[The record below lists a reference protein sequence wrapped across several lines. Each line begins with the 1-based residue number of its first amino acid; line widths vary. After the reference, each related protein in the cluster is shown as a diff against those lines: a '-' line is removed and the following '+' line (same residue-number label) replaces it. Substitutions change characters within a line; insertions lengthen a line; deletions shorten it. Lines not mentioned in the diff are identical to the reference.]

1 MLASG
6 GRRAEAASLPVGL
19 VMRAPRPV
27 SRLTCQLCQ
36 GDPGQVCVGT
46 RDWFQG
52 CAQVVQVWLGGG
64 VSPRSALGILEPEE
78 AEICVAAAVVL
89 SAAVRGLLVG
99 LDVCGCACVGLV
111 WSGMESSVGG
121 MNSGPRDR
129 PFSALGPVGSCLSVQ
144 GPVFMDREGE
154 GESVYVLGISI
165 SLLRSP
171 AQLPPDLS
179 AGPLEEP
186 GCGADR
192 IC

>member
-1 MLASG
+1 M
-6 GRRAEAASLPVGL
+6 
-19 VMRAPRPV
+19 
-27 SRLTCQLCQ
+27 
-36 GDPGQVCVGT
+36 CVGT

-64 VSPRSALGILEPEE
+64 GSPRSAPGILEPEE
-78 AEICVAAAVVL
+78 AEICVAAAVAL

-99 LDVCGCACVGLV
+99 WDVCGCVCVGLV

-121 MNSGPRDR
+121 MNSCPRDQ

-171 AQLPPDLS
+171 AQLPPPPNLS
-179 AGPLEEP
+179 AGPLRSQAV
-186 GCGADR
+186 GR
-192 IC
+192 IGFVDKLTWLVSGPPEGWGEAHLQPFDL